1 MPVGYRKERACRGA
15 ASFEMRITLRF
26 SASMR
31 GLNLKP
37 SRVYQTASA
46 LLESQS
52 ISQAPPW
59 YKTIGSVP
67 PSEILTR
74 TQPVQHRESNGRPR
88 TKKASK
94 LFKPQAIVYEE
105 DRIREEFFRDHP
117 WELARP
123 RIVLEND
130 GRDGQRCDWSRI
142 SQPGRPLTGESVV
155 QRQLWLMHNQQMSNN
170 EAYDKARKEFYALRQ
185 EEEIERRIAKEEAE
199 YVGAYFHKGALE
211 VGMEL
216 EDKSFEEWKAWATKE
231 IEAANLQRQGAYT
244 GVGTESEDVAL
255 LDEGDE
261 VVEEPAATVVA

>member
-1 MPVGYRKERACRGA
+1 
-15 ASFEMRITLRF
+15 
-26 SASMR
+26 MR

-37 SRVYQTASA
+37 SRVYQTAAA
-46 LLESQS
+46 LLESES

-74 TQPVQHRESNGRPR
+74 TQPVQHRGSNGRPR

-94 LFKPQAIVYEE
+94 LFKPQTIVYEE
-105 DRIREEFFRDHP
+105 DRIRQEFFRDHP

-130 GRDGQRCDWSRI
+130 GRDGQRCDW
-142 SQPGRPLTGESVV
+142 T
-155 QRQLWLMHNQQMSNN
+155 
-170 EAYDKARKEFYALRQ
+170 RKEFYALRQ

-216 EDKSFEEWKAWATKE
+216 EDKSYEDWKAWATKE
-231 IEAANLQRQGAYT
+231 VEAANLLKQGAYT
-244 GVGTESEDVAL
+244 GVGAESEDADV
-255 LDEGDE
+255 LDEAAEADE
-261 VVEEPAATVVA
+261 GVEEPATVVA

>member
-1 MPVGYRKERACRGA
+1 
-15 ASFEMRITLRF
+15 
-26 SASMR
+26 MR

-46 LLESQS
+46 LLASES

-74 TQPVQHRESNGRPR
+74 TQPVQHRGSNGRPR

-94 LFKPQAIVYEE
+94 LFKPQTIVYEE
-105 DRIREEFFRDHP
+105 DRIRQEFFRDHP

-123 RIVLEND
+123 RVVLEDD

-142 SQPGRPLTGESVV
+142 AQPGRPLTGESVV
-155 QRQLWLMHNQQMSNN
+155 QRQLWLIHNTQMSNS
-170 EAYDKARKEFYALRQ
+170 EAYDIARKEFYALRQ

-216 EDKSFEEWKAWATKE
+216 EDKSYEDWKAWATKE
-231 IEAANLQRQGAYT
+231 VEAANLQQQGAYT
-244 GVGTESEDVAL
+244 GVGTESEDAAL
-255 LDEGDE
+255 LGDAE
-261 VVEEPAATVVA
+261 AVEEPATAAA